1 MQIKGNPLAN
11 KRFNA
16 VHYAGSSYDAVDI
29 SKVDNFM
36 KLKDQS
42 SLEELIPY
50 SSHITENLVVT
61 KNHDLIATWQIDG
74 AYFECVDEADLTLL
88 TDQLNT
94 LIRSFDGKPVT
105 FYDHRIRGK
114 VCPAYF

>member
-1 MQIKGNPLAN
+1 
-11 KRFNA
+11 
-16 VHYAGSSYDAVDI
+16 
-29 SKVDNFM
+29 
-36 KLKDQS
+36 
-42 SLEELIPY
+42 Y

-114 VCPAYF
+114 KSVQPTFKSKIPFVNRVMNDYYS

>member
-1 MQIKGNPLAN
+1 
-11 KRFNA
+11 
-16 VHYAGSSYDAVDI
+16 
-29 SKVDNFM
+29 DNFM

-50 SSHITENLVVT
+50 SSHITDNLIVT
-61 KNHDLIATWQIDG
+61 RNHDLLATWQIDG
-74 AYFECVDEADLTLL
+74 AYFECVDEADLALL

-105 FYDHRIRGK
+105 FYTHRIRVRK
-114 VCPAYF
+114 EVRPVFDSKIPFVNRVMNDYYESLSA